1 MVLSLTFYSSYWLT
15 PVTFFYHRWTV
26 TPNSDNGV
34 SKSSNA
40 KEEPMA
46 KPPPVTDTLVRF
58 VAETDYSTI
67 SDKAL
72 ANAKMHILDTLGAA
86 LVGVSTDTAAI
97 AFDYCKRVSTSDEA
111 TIWGTR
117 QKSSVPM
124 AAFANGLLGHA
135 IDFDDWDA
143 FIHAGHPTCMV
154 AAAAFSLGEVIG
166 SSGRDLLRAYVLGIE
181 VLTKIAANA
190 PNVQDRGFHSTPV
203 LGSIGAAIACA
214 SLMRL
219 NPERIKA
226 ALGIAA
232 SGAGGIHRQQGSM
245 VKPFHAANA
254 ARNGVEA
261 ALLAEKGFTAD
272 AAIIEAPRGFC
283 DTFFGPG
290 ACDYERMIAGLG
302 QPYFL
307 ESPGLGLKLHPC
319 SAPQFLAADAAL
331 HLKREHNIRFAD
343 VAKMEVSIPPL
354 RYQRHYHPEVK
365 TGLRGK
371 FAINYV
377 VALAF
382 LDGKLEIDTFTD
394 AKANEPLVQDAL
406 SKVQV
411 IVDETIP
418 EPGPY
423 CPVSVE
429 LKNGNR
435 FTYTARIAKGHPEN
449 PMTEEEVLEKFR
461 SNVKSVIS
469 AKQSEE
475 LIGVV
480 TGLETINNV
489 QRLVL
494 LLTPQ

>member
-1 MVLSLTFYSSYWLT
+1 MPT
-15 PVTFFYHRWTV
+15 
-26 TPNSDNGV
+26 
-34 SKSSNA
+34 
-40 KEEPMA
+40 
-46 KPPPVTDTLVRF
+46 PPPVTDTFARF
-58 VAETDYSTI
+58 VAETDYSTL
-67 SDKAL
+67 SDQAL
-72 ANAKMHILDTLGAA
+72 ANAKMHILDTLGTA
-86 LVGVSTDTAAI
+86 LVAVSTDTAAI
-97 AFDYCKRVSTSDEA
+97 AFDYCKRLEQSEESA
-111 TIWGTR
+111 IWGTHLR
-117 QKSSVPM
+117 SSAPM

-154 AAAAFSLGEVIG
+154 AAAALSLGEVIG
-166 SSGRDLLRAYVLGIE
+166 SSGKDLLKAYALGIE
-181 VLTKIAANA
+181 ILTKIAANA

-203 LGSIGAAIACA
+203 MGSIGAAVACA

-219 NPERIKA
+219 HREKIKA
-226 ALGIAA
+226 TLGIAA

-261 ALLAEKGFTAD
+261 ALLAEKEFTAD

-290 ACDYERMIAGLG
+290 TCDYEKMIVGLG
-302 QPYFL
+302 KPYFL

-331 HLKREHNIRFAD
+331 HLKREHDIRFAD

-394 AKANEPLVQDAL
+394 RKANEPQVQDAL
-406 SKVQV
+406 RKVQV

-429 LKNGNR
+429 LKDGSR
-435 FTYTARIAKGHPEN
+435 FTHTARIAKGHPEN
-449 PMTEEEVLEKFR
+449 PMAEEEVLDKFR
-461 SNVKSVIS
+461 SN
-469 AKQSEE
+469 AKQTLSPQKSEAV
-475 LIGVV
+475 IAKMRN
-480 TGLETINNV
+480 LETIDSV
-489 QRLVL
+489 KELAEL
-494 LLTPQ
+494 LAT

>member
-1 MVLSLTFYSSYWLT
+1 
-15 PVTFFYHRWTV
+15 
-26 TPNSDNGV
+26 
-34 SKSSNA
+34 
-40 KEEPMA
+40 MA
-46 KPPPVTDTLVRF
+46 TPPPVTDTLARF
-58 VAETDYSTI
+58 VAETDFATI
-67 SDKAL
+67 SEKVL
-72 ANAKMHILDTLGAA
+72 TNAKMHILDTLGAA
-86 LVGVSTDTAAI
+86 LVGVTTDTAAI
-97 AFDYCKRVSTSDEA
+97 AFDYCSRVGHSDEA

-117 QKSSVPM
+117 QKSSAPM

-154 AAAAFSLGEVIG
+154 AAAALSLGEVIG
-166 SSGRDLLRAYVLGIE
+166 SSGKDLLKAYALGIE
-181 VLTKIAANA
+181 ILTKIAANA
-190 PNVQDRGFHSTPV
+190 PNVQNRGFHSTPV
-203 LGSIGAAIACA
+203 LGSIGAATACA
-214 SLMRL
+214 SLMRFD
-219 NPERIKA
+219 PEKIKA

-290 ACDYERMIAGLG
+290 TCDYEKMIDGLG
-302 QPYFL
+302 KPYFL

-331 HLKREHNIRFAD
+331 HLKREHNIRFTD
-343 VAKMEVSIPPL
+343 VAKIEVSIPPL
-354 RYQRHYHPEVK
+354 RYQRHYHRDVK

-394 AKANEPLVQDAL
+394 AKVNQPEVQDAL

-429 LKNGNR
+429 MKDGSR

-449 PMTEEEVLEKFR
+449 PMTEEEVLDKFR
-461 SNVKSVIS
+461 SN
-469 AKQSEE
+469 AKQVLSQQRSEAVIAKMRNLEAVANVKE
-475 LIGVV
+475 LVA
-480 TGLETINNV
+480 
-489 QRLVL
+489 L
-494 LLTPQ
+494 LAT

>member
-1 MVLSLTFYSSYWLT
+1 
-15 PVTFFYHRWTV
+15 
-26 TPNSDNGV
+26 
-34 SKSSNA
+34 
-40 KEEPMA
+40 MA
-46 KPPPVTDTLVRF
+46 KPPPVTDTLARF
-58 VAETDYSTI
+58 VAETDFANLSEKVLT
-67 SDKAL
+67 
-72 ANAKMHILDTLGAA
+72 NAKMHILDTLGAA
-86 LVGVSTDTAAI
+86 LVGATTDTAAI
-97 AFDYCKRVSTSDEA
+97 AFDYCERLGHSDES
-111 TIWGTR
+111 TIWGTN
-117 QKSSVPM
+117 QKSSAPM

-154 AAAAFSLGEVIG
+154 AAAALSLGEAIG
-166 SSGRDLLRAYVLGIE
+166 SSGKDLLKAYALGIE
-181 VLTKIAANA
+181 ILTKIAANA
-190 PNVQDRGFHSTPV
+190 PNVQDRGFHGTPV

-219 NPERIKA
+219 DPEKIKA

-261 ALLAEKGFTAD
+261 GLLAEKGFTAD

-290 ACDYERMIAGLG
+290 TCNYEKMITDLG

-331 HLKREHNIRFAD
+331 DLKREHTIHFSD
-343 VAKMEVSIPPL
+343 VAKMEVSIPPM

-394 AKANEPLVQDAL
+394 AKANEPEVQNAL
-406 SKVQV
+406 SKVKV
-411 IVDETIP
+411 IVDDTIP

-429 LKNGNR
+429 LKDGRR
-435 FTYTARIAKGHPEN
+435 FTYTARIAKGHPQN
-449 PMTEEEVLEKFR
+449 PMTEEEVLNKFR
-461 SNVKSVIS
+461 SNAKSVIS
-469 AKQSEE
+469 EEQSAE
-475 LIGVV
+475 LVQDV
-480 TGLETINNV
+480 QHLETIGNV
-489 QRLVL
+489 RKLIELLVHK
-494 LLTPQ
+494 

>member
-1 MVLSLTFYSSYWLT
+1 
-15 PVTFFYHRWTV
+15 
-26 TPNSDNGV
+26 
-34 SKSSNA
+34 
-40 KEEPMA
+40 
-46 KPPPVTDTLVRF
+46 
-58 VAETDYSTI
+58 
-67 SDKAL
+67 
-72 ANAKMHILDTLGAA
+72 
-86 LVGVSTDTAAI
+86 
-97 AFDYCKRVSTSDEA
+97 
-111 TIWGTR
+111 
-117 QKSSVPM
+117 M

-154 AAAAFSLGEVIG
+154 ASATFSLGETIG
-166 SSGRDLLRAYVLGIE
+166 SSGKDLLKAYVLGIE
-181 VLTKIAANA
+181 VLTKMAANA
-190 PNVQDRGFHSTPV
+190 HNVQDRGFHSTPV
-203 LGSIGAAIACA
+203 WGSIGAAIACA
-214 SLMRL
+214 SLLRL
-219 NPERIKA
+219 NPDKIKA
-226 ALGIAA
+226 ALGITA
-232 SGAGGIHRQQGSM
+232 SAAGGIHRQQGSM

-254 ARNGVEA
+254 ARNGVES

-283 DTFFGPG
+283 DTFFGPET
-290 ACDYERMIAGLG
+290 CDFEKMIDGLG
-302 QPYFL
+302 KPYFL

-354 RYQRHYHPEVK
+354 RYQRHYHAEVK

-394 AKANEPLVQDAL
+394 AKANQPEVQDAL

-423 CPVSVE
+423 CPVTVE
-429 LKNGNR
+429 LKNGTR

-461 SNVKSVIS
+461 SN
-469 AKQSEE
+469 AKQVLSPQRSEAV
-475 LIGVV
+475 IVKMRN
-480 TGLETINNV
+480 LETVDNV
-489 QRLVL
+489 KELVA
-494 LLTPQ
+494 LLTK

>member
-1 MVLSLTFYSSYWLT
+1 MPT
-15 PVTFFYHRWTV
+15 P
-26 TPNSDNGV
+26 PL
-34 SKSSNA
+34 
-40 KEEPMA
+40 
-46 KPPPVTDTLVRF
+46 VTDTLARF

-67 SDKAL
+67 SDKTL
-72 ANAKMHILDTLGAA
+72 ANAKIHILDTFGAA
-86 LVGVSTDTAAI
+86 LAGVSTDTASI
-97 AFDYCKRVSTSDEA
+97 AFQYCQKMGHSEEA
-111 TIWGTR
+111 SIWGTPL
-117 QKSSVPM
+117 KSSAPM

-154 AAAAFSLGEVIG
+154 TGAALSLGEVIG
-166 SSGRDLLRAYVLGIE
+166 SSGRDLLKAYVLGIE
-181 VLTKIAANA
+181 VLTKMATAT

-203 LGSIGAAIACA
+203 WGSIGATIACA
-214 SLMRL
+214 SLARL
-219 NPERIKA
+219 EPDKIKA

-232 SGAGGIHRQQGSM
+232 SAAGGIHRQQGSM

-261 ALLAEKGFTAD
+261 VLLAQQGFTAD

-283 DTFFGPG
+283 DTFFGPNT
-290 ACDYERMIAGLG
+290 CDYEKMIANLST
-302 QPYFL
+302 PYFL

-331 HLKREHNIRFAD
+331 QLKREHKINFAD
-343 VAKMEVSIPPL
+343 VATIEVSIPPL

-382 LDGKLEIDTFTD
+382 LDGKLEIETFTD
-394 AKANEPLVQDAL
+394 AKANQPQVQEAL
-406 SKVQV
+406 SRVKV
-411 IVDETIP
+411 IRDESIP

-429 LKNGNR
+429 LKSGTR
-435 FTYTARIAKGHPEN
+435 FTHTATIPKGHPEN
-449 PMTEEEVLEKFR
+449 PLTEEEVLDKFR
-461 SNVKSVIS
+461 SNVKTII
-469 AKQSEE
+469 AEKQSEE
-475 LIGVV
+475 LISAVLKLEAMDNV
-480 TGLETINNV
+480 RNLTGLLRPV
-489 QRLVL
+489 
-494 LLTPQ
+494 

>member
-1 MVLSLTFYSSYWLT
+1 MI
-15 PVTFFYHRWTV
+15 
-26 TPNSDNGV
+26 
-34 SKSSNA
+34 
-40 KEEPMA
+40 
-46 KPPPVTDTLVRF
+46 KPPPVTDTLARF
-58 VAETDYSTI
+58 VAHADFSSLSE
-67 SDKAL
+67 KVL
-72 ANAKMHILDTLGAA
+72 GNAKMHILDTLGTA
-86 LVGVSTDTAAI
+86 LVGVTTDTAAI
-97 AFDYCKRVSTSDEA
+97 AFDYCQRVGRNDEA

-117 QKSSVPM
+117 QKSSAPM

-154 AAAAFSLGEVIG
+154 AGAALSLGEVID
-166 SSGRDLLRAYVLGIE
+166 SSGRDLLKAYTLGIE
-181 VLTKIAANA
+181 ILTKIAANA

-203 LGSIGAAIACA
+203 LGSIGAAVACA
-214 SLMRL
+214 DLMRL
-219 NPERIKA
+219 DPEKIKA

-232 SGAGGIHRQQGSM
+232 SAAGGIHRQQGSM

-290 ACDYERMIAGLG
+290 TCNYEKMIADLG
-302 QPYFL
+302 RPYFL

-331 HLKREHNIRFAD
+331 QLKREHNIRFAD
-343 VAKMEVSIPPL
+343 VAKIEVNIPPL

-382 LDGKLEIDTFTD
+382 LDGKLEIETFTD
-394 AKANEPLVQDAL
+394 AKANQAQVQDAL
-406 SKVQV
+406 SKVKV
-411 IVDETIP
+411 VVDETIP

-429 LKNGNR
+429 LKDGAR
-435 FTYTARIAKGHPEN
+435 FTHTARIPKGHPEN
-449 PMTEEEVLEKFR
+449 PMTEAEVLDKFR
-461 SNVKSVIS
+461 GNAKQVLSPARSETVIAKMQRLETVSNVK
-469 AKQSEE
+469 E
-475 LIGVV
+475 LVD
-480 TGLETINNV
+480 
-489 QRLVL
+489 
-494 LLTPQ
+494 LLTI

>member
-1 MVLSLTFYSSYWLT
+1 MAT
-15 PVTFFYHRWTV
+15 PL
-26 TPNSDNGV
+26 
-34 SKSSNA
+34 
-40 KEEPMA
+40 
-46 KPPPVTDTLVRF
+46 PVTDIFARF
-58 VAETDYSTI
+58 VAETDFSAI
-67 SDKAL
+67 SDKTL

-86 LVGVSTDTAAI
+86 LVGVATDTAAI
-97 AFDYCKRVSTSDEA
+97 AFDYCKRVGPSDES

-117 QKSSVPM
+117 LKSSATM

-154 AAAAFSLGEVIG
+154 AAAGFSLGELIG

-214 SLMRL
+214 SLLRL
-219 NPERIKA
+219 NPEKTKA
-226 ALGIAA
+226 ALGIVA

-261 ALLAEKGFTAD
+261 GLLAEKGFTAD
-272 AAIIEAPRGFC
+272 PSIIEAPRGFC

-290 ACDYERMIAGLG
+290 TCDYEKMVADLG

-331 HLKREHNIRFAD
+331 HLKRKHNIRFAD

-377 VALAF
+377 VALAL
-382 LDGKLEIDTFTD
+382 LDGKLETDTFTD
-394 AKANEPLVQDAL
+394 VKANEPEVQDAL

-411 IVDETIP
+411 IVDEAIP

-423 CPVSVE
+423 CPVNVE
-429 LKNGNR
+429 LKDGSR
-435 FTYTARIAKGHPEN
+435 FSYTARIAKGHPEN
-449 PMTEEEVLEKFR
+449 PMTEEEVLNKFR
-461 SNVKSVIS
+461 SN
-469 AKQSEE
+469 AKQVLSQQRADAV
-475 LIGVV
+475 IVKMRN
-480 TGLETINNV
+480 LETVNNV
-489 QRLVL
+489 KELVA
-494 LLTPQ
+494 LLTP

>member
-1 MVLSLTFYSSYWLT
+1 
-15 PVTFFYHRWTV
+15 
-26 TPNSDNGV
+26 
-34 SKSSNA
+34 
-40 KEEPMA
+40 MA
-46 KPPPVTDTLVRF
+46 ATPPVTDVLARF
-58 VAETDYSTI
+58 VAETDFSAI
-67 SDKAL
+67 SGQAL
-72 ANAKMHILDTLGAA
+72 GNAKMHILDTLGAA
-86 LVGVSTDTAAI
+86 LVGVPTDTAAI
-97 AFDYCKRVSTSDEA
+97 AFDYCKQVGPSDES

-117 QKSSVPM
+117 QKSSAPM

-154 AAAAFSLGEVIG
+154 AAAALSLGEVIG
-166 SSGRDLLRAYVLGIE
+166 SSGKDLLKAYVSGIE

-203 LGSIGAAIACA
+203 LGSIGAAIACS

-219 NPERIKA
+219 DRDKIKA
-226 ALGIAA
+226 VLGIAA

-290 ACDYERMIAGLG
+290 TCDYEKMIANLG

-331 HLKREHNIRFAD
+331 RLKREHNIRFAD
-343 VAKMEVSIPPL
+343 IAKMEVSIPPL

-377 VALAF
+377 VALSF

-394 AKANEPLVQDAL
+394 AKANEPLVQNAL
-406 SKVQV
+406 SKVKV

-429 LKNGNR
+429 LKDGIR
-435 FTYTARIAKGHPEN
+435 FTHTARIPKGHPEN
-449 PMTEEEVLEKFR
+449 PLTEEEVLDKFR
-461 SNVKSVIS
+461 NNAKPVLSPQKTEAVIVKMRNLETVPNVK
-469 AKQSEE
+469 E
-475 LIGVV
+475 LV
-480 TGLETINNV
+480 E
-489 QRLVL
+489 
-494 LLTPQ
+494 LLTI